1 MQSQCTQMNFILIY
15 KQWTIG
21 NLNENSTIYNKTK
34 NKMFKYK
41 SNNVCARSVIWQKW
55 NTNKEMKENL
65 YK

>member
-21 NLNENSTIYNKTK
+21 NWNENSTIYNKTK

-41 SNNVCARSVIWQKW
+41 SNNVCARSVIWQK
-55 NTNKEMKENL
+55 
-65 YK
+65 